1 MIDNLE
7 YALPLFISW
16 LALVVVYCA
25 CFALGVAITRR
36 LALEPDSPDER
47 AFSIAQGGV
56 AVLAGLILGFSFAST
71 RFETRRM
78 LVVEEANA
86 IGTTY
91 LRAVSLP
98 VASADQFRSMMRDDA
113 QARLV
118 AYADL
123 SNRGRSE
130 AVERQ
135 SVAMQGTLWRMVV
148 TAARDD
154 PRNVQLGLL
163 IQSLNDTIDVAA
175 KQSAALSSHVPVAM
189 LRLELVVSFY
199 CAKDI

>member
-25 CFALGVAITRR
+25 CFALGVAIRRR
-36 LALEPDSPDER
+36 LAWEPDSPDER

-98 VASADQFRSMMRDDA
+98 VASADQFRSMMRDYA

-135 SVAMQGTLWRMVV
+135 SVAMQGTLWRMAV

-163 IQSLNDTIDVAA
+163 IQSLNDTIDIAA
-175 KQSAALSSHVPVAM
+175 KQSAALSSHT
-189 LRLELVVSFY
+189 LYFDVSTTRSSR
-199 CAKDI
+199 CG

>member
-25 CFALGVAITRR
+25 CFALGVAIRRR
-36 LALEPDSPDER
+36 LALKPDSPDER
-47 AFSIAQGGV
+47 AFGIAQGGV
-56 AVLAGLILGFSFAST
+56 AVLAGLILGFSFASM

-98 VASADQFRSMMRDDA
+98 VASADQFRSMMWDDA

-135 SVAMQGTLWRMVV
+135 SVAMQGTL
-148 TAARDD
+148 
-154 PRNVQLGLL
+154 
-163 IQSLNDTIDVAA
+163 
-175 KQSAALSSHVPVAM
+175 
-189 LRLELVVSFY
+189 
-199 CAKDI
+199 

>member
-7 YALPLFISW
+7 YALPLVISW
-16 LALVVVYCA
+16 LALVVAYCA
-25 CFALGVAITRR
+25 CFALGVAIRRR

-56 AVLAGLILGFSFAST
+56 AVLAGLILGFSFSFAST

-135 SVAMQGTLWRMVV
+135 SVAMQGTL
-148 TAARDD
+148 
-154 PRNVQLGLL
+154 
-163 IQSLNDTIDVAA
+163 
-175 KQSAALSSHVPVAM
+175 
-189 LRLELVVSFY
+189 
-199 CAKDI
+199 